1 MLVTLQV
8 TRNSQGQFEGT
19 VETESVAASSFY
31 GTLEFLKVLQD
42 VTQDMGNVPEEEHAT
57 KP

>member
-19 VETESVAASSFY
+19 VETESVAASPFC
-31 GTLEFLKVLQD
+31 GTLELLKVLQD
-42 VTQDMGNVPEEEHAT
+42 VTRDLASAPEEEHAT
-57 KP
+57 

>member
-19 VETESVAASSFY
+19 VETESVVASPFC

-42 VTQDMGNVPEEEHAT
+42 VTRDLASAPEEKHAT
-57 KP
+57 QR